1 MCGRM
6 WDILL
11 SCPHV
16 YGIGSVCLNRMPYNH
31 FLGRKIKRS
40 MKGSFT
46 FFGNAA
52 GLVKNIA
59 KASFLVLNRRKR
71 E

>member
-1 MCGRM
+1 
-6 WDILL
+6 
-11 SCPHV
+11 
-16 YGIGSVCLNRMPYNH
+16 
-31 FLGRKIKRS
+31 

-59 KASFLVLNRRKR
+59 KASFFGSLIEGKENESCCCGKK
-71 E
+71 